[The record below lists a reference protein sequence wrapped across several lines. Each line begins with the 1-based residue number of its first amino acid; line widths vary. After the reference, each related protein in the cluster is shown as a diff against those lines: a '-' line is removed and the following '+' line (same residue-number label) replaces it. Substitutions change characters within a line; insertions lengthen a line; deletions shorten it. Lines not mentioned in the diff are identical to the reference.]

1 MARSREEEVILGLEG
16 FVPPPART
24 YMQQGLRLAD
34 WIVSGAF
41 FAVVSLAALLMG
53 GNRDWAWAPI
63 AVLVGLF
70 AIVIASGAGT
80 RSGFDV
86 WPAERRPLLAL
97 CACFAAFVAFAVF
110 QMSTLAPLTA
120 SATYYEA
127 AARLL
132 GKAHAPVPDLA
143 IDAARNSLVKCL
155 TCGAIFLC
163 ARALC
168 RDRGRARLLVY
179 FFLGGAMLVL
189 GYGFLSQATTN
200 SCYLGSYLK
209 KVGTFEMKDHCVMS
223 GTFVSSNSFG
233 SYCGM
238 ALVAALTLLF
248 APRRAQGRLPYGYGE
263 REEEG
268 LLAGLTGF
276 RLLMLAVS
284 LLMLGGLLISASRA
298 GLAATGATVGLVVL
312 LMMRGLWRSRPDLT
326 RLVVIGA
333 IVVGIVVT
341 VIAGRMMVMKL
352 EHGGSIG
359 ERMQIWMASW
369 KAITLSP
376 WLGWGIGNFA
386 DIYTIL
392 QPASMTQPNDLAHST
407 PLEVMVEVGI
417 PMAFVVYAILLIPW
431 GATLYGALAI
441 RFAHRY
447 LPVSALAVATVP
459 TLHSTIDF
467 SLQMPAIGFVV
478 SAMLGMGWAQAF
490 GRRELVEMPLR
501 GHDR

>member
-1 MARSREEEVILGLEG
+1 MARSRPEEVTIGMEG
-16 FVPPPART
+16 FVPPTRGILE
-24 YMQQGLRLAD
+24 QGLRLVD
-34 WIVSGAF
+34 WIVAAFF
-41 FAVVSLAALLMG
+41 FAVISLAALGMG
-53 GNRDWAWAPI
+53 GNRDWAWAPVG
-63 AVLVGLF
+63 VLVGLV
-70 AIVIASGAGT
+70 AIVIALGAGT
-80 RSGFDV
+80 RSGFEV
-86 WPAERRPLLAL
+86 WPAERKPLLL
-97 CACFAAFVAFAVF
+97 LFLCFAAFVSFALF
-110 QMSTLAPLTA
+110 QMTTLAPLTA

-132 GKAHAPVPDLA
+132 GQAHAPVPDLA
-143 IDAARNSLVKCL
+143 IDAARNSLIKCL

-168 RDRGRARLLVY
+168 RDRGRARLLLY
-179 FFLGGAMLVL
+179 MFLFGALLVL

-209 KVGTFEMKDHCVMS
+209 KVGSFEPGDHCGMS

-238 ALVAALTLLF
+238 ALVAAMTLLF
-248 APRRAQGRLPYGYGE
+248 AQRGGEPHLPYGYGE
-263 REEEG
+263 REEG

-276 RLLMLAVS
+276 RMLMLAIS

-298 GLAATGATVGLVVL
+298 GLAATGASVALLIL
-312 LMMRGLWRSRPDLT
+312 LMMRGLWRSRPDIA
-326 RLVVIGA
+326 RIVIIGA
-333 IVVGIVVT
+333 VVVGIVVT
-341 VIAGRMMVMKL
+341 VIAGRVMFMKL
-352 EHGGSIG
+352 EHGGSVS
-359 ERMQIWMASW
+359 ERMVIWSASW
-369 KAITLSP
+369 KAVTLSP

-431 GATLYGALAI
+431 AATLYGALTI

-447 LPVSALAVATVP
+447 LPVAALAVATVP
-459 TLHSTIDF
+459 TVHSMIDF

-478 SAMLGMGWAQAF
+478 SAMLGMGWAQTF

-501 GHDR
+501 EHEH

>member
-1 MARSREEEVILGLEG
+1 MARSPEEEVVLRMEG
-16 FVPPPART
+16 FVPPPARGVLE
-24 YMQQGLRLAD
+24 QGLRLFD
-34 WIVSGAF
+34 WIVAGAF
-41 FAVVSLAALLMG
+41 FAVVSLTAIGMG
-53 GNRDWAWAPI
+53 GNRDWAWAPV
-63 AVLVGLF
+63 AVLVALF
-70 AIVIASGAGT
+70 AIVIAMGAGT
-80 RSGFDV
+80 RSGFDAA
-86 WPAERRPLLAL
+86 PAERRPLAILIL
-97 CACFAAFVAFAVF
+97 CFAAYVLFALF

-120 SATYYEA
+120 SATYYEMA
-127 AARLL
+127 AKLL
-132 GKAHAPVPDLA
+132 GQAHAPVPDLA
-143 IDAARNSLVKCL
+143 IDAARNSLIKCL

-168 RDRGRARLLVY
+168 RDRGRARLLLY
-179 FFLGGAMLVL
+179 IFLFGALLVL

-248 APRRAQGRLPYGYGE
+248 APRRGQGHVPYGYGE
-263 REEEG
+263 QEEG
-268 LLAGLTGF
+268 FLSGLTGF
-276 RLLMLAVS
+276 RLVMLAIS

-298 GLAATGATVGLVVL
+298 GLAATVATVGLVIL
-312 LMMRGLWRSRPDLT
+312 LMMRGLWRARPDLT
-326 RLVVIGA
+326 RLVIIGA
-333 IVVGIVVT
+333 VVVGIVVT
-341 VIAGRMMVMKL
+341 VIAGRTMFMKL
-352 EHGGSIG
+352 EHGGSVG
-359 ERMQIWMASW
+359 ERMHIWMASW

-431 GATLYGALAI
+431 GATLYGALTI

-459 TLHSTIDF
+459 TLHSMIDF

-490 GRRELVEMPLR
+490 ARRERPEMPLR
-501 GHDR
+501 GDDR